1 MARDI
6 DRSDDFIELG
16 AASAQTR
23 GGGPMPID
31 ENLGWPVTGLGN
43 D

>member
-1 MARDI
+1 MARENEG
-6 DRSDDFIELG
+6 SDDLIELG
-16 AASAQTR
+16 AASRDTR

-31 ENLGWPVTGLGN
+31 EALGWPITGLDN